1 MMMGKSM
8 NWNKRSMSVVIPLKK
23 ALFRPSLNSIS
34 FEAKPSISFEVKPSI
49 SFEVKA
55 FVRFERDPKS
65 QDIERGG
72 EATQTFLPGS

>member
-34 FEAKPSISFEVKPSI
+34 FQAKPWISFEVKPSI

-55 FVRFERDPKS
+55 FVTLGFAFDSREIPRVK
-65 QDIERGG
+65 I
-72 EATQTFLPGS
+72 